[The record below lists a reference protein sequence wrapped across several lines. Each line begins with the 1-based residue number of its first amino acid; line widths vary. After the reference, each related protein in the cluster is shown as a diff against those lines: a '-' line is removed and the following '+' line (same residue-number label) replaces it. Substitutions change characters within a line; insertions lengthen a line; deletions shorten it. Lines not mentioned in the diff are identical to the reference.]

1 MKIHDLALYRVEIP
15 LSFPYVTRLQPEGLR
30 AIDTIVCEAHDE
42 DGRAGVG
49 DATILSGY
57 THETCDG
64 GWKFCREHGER
75 IVGMETG
82 EAKDSLDPYRFSD
95 AHAVSALQVAIEMM
109 EENPLFDPPDEP
121 VEIPI
126 LGAVNTK
133 ALDEIPDEV
142 DRLIGKGHR
151 TLKVKVGWEP
161 AADLNRLEVIRKA
174 NAGRA
179 DIRID
184 ANQGFSREDGIEF
197 ATSLEPDGELQLFEQ
212 PCDKADWDGNAA
224 VAAVS
229 NVPVMM
235 DESIYGIDD
244 VERAGAMDGCG
255 FVKLKISKLTGVDLL
270 RRGLDRIR
278 ELGMTPVL
286 GNGAA
291 SDVGCFVEAC
301 VARHTIDN
309 AAENNGYLK
318 NSERLFRED
327 LPFRNGSIVLEKGFR
342 PELDRGAVDRLSM
355 ARERFARASA
365 GTRVP
370 RDRGTGRKT

>member
-15 LSFPYVTRLQPEGLR
+15 LHVPYVTKLQPDGLKT
-30 AIDTIVCEAHDE
+30 IDTIVCEVHDE

-49 DATILSGY
+49 DATILPGY

-64 GWKFCREHGER
+64 GWKFCLEHGER

-82 EAKDSLDPYRFSD
+82 EAKTSLDPYRFSD

-109 EENPLFDPPDEP
+109 EENPLFDLPGEP
-121 VEIPI
+121 TEVPI

-133 ALDEIPDEV
+133 VLDKIPDEV
-142 DRLIGKGHR
+142 DRLIEKGHR

-161 AADLNRLEVIRKA
+161 AADLDRLEIIQKA

-197 ATSLEPDGELQLFEQ
+197 ATSLESDGELQLFEQ
-212 PCDKADWDGNAA
+212 PCDKADWDSNAA

-235 DESIYGIDD
+235 DESIYGIVD
-244 VERAGAMDGCG
+244 VERAGAMHGCG

-270 RRGLDRIR
+270 KQGLDRIR

-291 SDVGCFVEAC
+291 SDVGCFVESC

-318 NSERLFRED
+318 NREQLFEET
-327 LPFRNGSIVLEKGFR
+327 LPFRDGSIILEKDFK
-342 PELDRGAVDRLSM
+342 PELNHGTVNRLKLDE
-355 ARERFARASA
+355 ARFAPVQA
-365 GTRVP
+365 
-370 RDRGTGRKT
+370 

>member
-15 LSFPYVTRLQPEGLR
+15 LHVPYVTKLQPDGLKT
-30 AIDTIVCEAHDE
+30 IDTIVCEVHDE
-42 DGRAGVG
+42 DGRVGVG
-49 DATILSGY
+49 DATILPGY

-64 GWKFCREHGER
+64 GWKFCLEHGER

-82 EAKDSLDPYRFSD
+82 EAKTSLDPYRFSD

-109 EENPLFDPPDEP
+109 EENPLFDLPGEP
-121 VEIPI
+121 TEVPI

-133 ALDEIPDEV
+133 VLDKIPDEV
-142 DRLIGKGHR
+142 DRLIEKGHR

-161 AADLNRLEVIRKA
+161 AADLDRLKIIQKA

-197 ATSLEPDGELQLFEQ
+197 ATSLESDGELQLFEQ
-212 PCDKADWDGNAA
+212 PCDKTDWDSNAA

-235 DESIYGIDD
+235 DESIYGIVD
-244 VERAGAMDGCG
+244 VERAGAMHGCG

-270 RRGLDRIR
+270 KQGLDRIR

-291 SDVGCFVEAC
+291 SDIGCFVESC

-318 NSERLFRED
+318 NSEQLFEET
-327 LPFRNGSIVLEKGFR
+327 LPFRDGSIILEKDFK
-342 PELDRGAVDRLSM
+342 PELNHGTVNRLKLDE
-355 ARERFARASA
+355 ARFAPVQA
-365 GTRVP
+365 
-370 RDRGTGRKT
+370 